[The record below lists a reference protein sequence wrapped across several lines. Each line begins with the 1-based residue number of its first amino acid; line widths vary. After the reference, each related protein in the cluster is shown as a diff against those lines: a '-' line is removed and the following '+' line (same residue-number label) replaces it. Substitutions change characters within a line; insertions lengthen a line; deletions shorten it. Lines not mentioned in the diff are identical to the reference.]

1 MNTLLALTIT
11 ASAYGFVVTILL
23 LNQKAR
29 RKQAEVQ
36 LKVSR
41 RYNDDAENDRD
52 QLAQAL
58 KETQSELATREVQC
72 LELENRIDKLSET
85 INHTKVRRDPKTGRM
100 VSAKSK

>member
-1 MNTLLALTIT
+1 MNTLLELTLI

-23 LNQKAR
+23 LNQKAL

-41 RYNDDAENDRD
+41 KYKDDAENDRD

-58 KETQSELATREVQC
+58 KETQDELNFRELQC

-85 INHTKVRRDPKTGRM
+85 IKHTKVRRDPKTGQM
-100 VSAKSK
+100 VSAKMK

>member
-1 MNTLLALTIT
+1 MNTLLALTLI

-36 LKVSR
+36 LSASMRVGKEWES
-41 RYNDDAENDRD
+41 DRD

-58 KETQSELATREVQC
+58 KETQA
-72 LELENRIDKLSET
+72 KLDS
-85 INHTKVRRDPKTGRM
+85 IKVRRDPKTGRM
-100 VSAKSK
+100 VSAKRK

>member
-29 RKQAEVQ
+29 RKQAEAQ
-36 LKVSR
+36 LSASR
-41 RYNDDAENDRD
+41 RIRKELESDRD
-52 QLAQAL
+52 QLAQAW
-58 KETQSELATREVQC
+58 KETNAELATREVQC

-100 VSAKSK
+100 VSAKRK